1 MHNRPPLPCRLAP
14 PWRLLALAL
23 ALAAAGVGSA
33 QAAAS
38 IQGIGLMSGG
48 SSTSVTG
55 LSGLSGDGS
64 VVLAKGNSASSGTQ
78 TLGLTWTASGGLVDL
93 GLPALGSSSITPTA
107 ASTNGST
114 IVGYRS
120 EDGGS
125 TSTPFVWSSG
135 SFSTLSGLGGSTA
148 AAYAVSGDGAVIL
161 GSARN
166 AANQWEAVRW
176 VGGSTTDLG
185 FVNGGTLSHGYGL
198 NSDGSVAVGHALDG
212 AASRYAPLVW
222 TTGGATALTDVRGSF
237 SWANAISTDGSTI
250 VGTTGG
256 AGGGRVAAYWDR
268 ATGSLHDLG
277 DLPGGSVAGAGW
289 DVSGDGSVMV
299 GRGHSGAGYQPFIW
313 TATLGMRELS
323 DYLTNDQAMNLTG
336 WVLSEVVAVS
346 DDGNTLV
353 GNGSYQ
359 GTQQSW
365 VVTLNAAPVPEP
377 ESYAMLLA
385 GLGVLG
391 AVARRRRGQA
401 AA

>member
-1 MHNRPPLPCRLAP
+1 
-14 PWRLLALAL
+14 
-23 ALAAAGVGSA
+23 
-33 QAAAS
+33 
-38 IQGIGLMSGG
+38 
-48 SSTSVTG
+48 
-55 LSGLSGDGS
+55 
-64 VVLAKGNSASSGTQ
+64 
-78 TLGLTWTASGGLVDL
+78 
-93 GLPALGSSSITPTA
+93 
-107 ASTNGST
+107 
-114 IVGYRS
+114 
-120 EDGGS
+120 
-125 TSTPFVWSSG
+125 
-135 SFSTLSGLGGSTA
+135 
-148 AAYAVSGDGAVIL
+148 VIL

-313 TATLGMRELS
+313 TDR
-323 DYLTNDQAMNLTG
+323 
-336 WVLSEVVAVS
+336 VVAVVE
-346 DDGNTLV
+346 DAG
-353 GNGSYQ
+353 GQHGI
-359 GTQQSW
+359 G
-365 VVTLNAAPVPEP
+365 AAD
-377 ESYAMLLA
+377 A
-385 GLGVLG
+385 
-391 AVARRRRGQA
+391 ARRRPGARGCRHRPRRSPA
-401 AA
+401 PAPRR